1 MTKSCLKMTSAN
13 HDDLVRHPDDGE
25 RSMTT
30 KELVAKLEALPD
42 LEVEILIDG
51 KFYGIAEVLDA
62 KEQHRA
68 ITLLIAQT
76 TH

>member
-1 MTKSCLKMTSAN
+1 
-13 HDDLVRHPDDGE
+13 
-25 RSMTT
+25 MTT

-51 KFYGIAEVLDA
+51 KFYSVAEVLDA